1 MTYFYKMLI
10 SPHQK
15 LKEKQMKI
23 SLCNLKNDKKVI
35 EQLTHAYRNSYNTL
49 SAAYKTPE
57 EMALYTENYFY
68 CRIRR
73 FAAENEKS
81 QISRTF
87 VISMDDKAIGFVRYS
102 RIPDYYKENQGG
114 EARDLEKGEMDG
126 YEYAWYRKVKFVDN
140 VKLDDST
147 MILNQIYLDPSV
159 QHVGIGTYVL
169 AQTLPKMK
177 EIGVKNLI
185 LEYNAENHNAA
196 KFYKAF
202 GFKPLAD
209 TEDLDHIIRKG
220 SNTKF
225 YVSKVKMVHVP
236 VEEAMQKAN
245 AKFDEKRRIQ
255 AAGLSSILIGLIQNK
270 QKAK

>member
-1 MTYFYKMLI
+1 MKVSI
-10 SPHQK
+10 SK
-15 LKEKQMKI
+15 L
-23 SLCNLKNDKKVI
+23 SNDETVI
-35 EQLTHAYRNSYNTL
+35 NQLTHAYRNSYNTL
-49 SAAYKTPE
+49 SAAYKAPE
-57 EMALYTENYFY
+57 EMVLYTYDYFN
-68 CRIRR
+68 CRVRR

-81 QISRTF
+81 STSRTF
-87 VISMDDKAIGFVRYS
+87 IVSLDGKAVGFVRYS
-102 RIPDYYKENQGG
+102 RIPEYYKENRNG
-114 EARDLEKGEMDG
+114 ETRDLEKGEMDG

-185 LEYNAENHNAA
+185 LEYNADNHNAA
-196 KFYKAF
+196 KFYNAF
-202 GFKPLAD
+202 GFKALAD
-209 TEDLDHIIRKG
+209 TEDLDHIIKKNGR
-220 SNTKF
+220 TRF
-225 YVSKVKMVHVP
+225 YISKVKMVHVP